1 MTKIRNTNIYKFDVS
16 ISDNDYVI
24 GSDAETIGKITKNY
38 KIGNLREYINA
49 GLAPEVGGTLK
60 ITEVKYEGV
69 LTTPSDVANNLS
81 DTLEVLQ
88 YNVVVFNVN
97 GDMYLLNLQNVS
109 LGATE
114 EPIFDYNFTLLSG
127 SKNVGNGA
135 KIIKGIDTDGKKQH
149 RTLKSADTIVK
160 IVENSDDIAVSVDE
174 TKLSQFVKDNQKT
187 YSVDNVGTGVGV
199 YKETTGL
206 VHKFKTLKAENV
218 GTGTFSLLKPI
229 TSTTNEVTISAKT
242 IKTKNLDIT
251 EEPDGTLTID
261 TPVSTSNLSFYV
273 DVYSTSN
280 TETGTLSSPFKSLNK
295 ALDAFIGTGT
305 WYNPQYKGY
314 KITLLSNCDLL
325 ESPGAGFNGYVNL
338 DVNELYIEGGGF
350 GIGLYSNPT
359 TDYYPI
365 STRRMVAN
373 MPKTLSVLNYNIR
386 FTIKNALIRR
396 VGTNAII
403 DNLHYA
409 FPEATVIGAFPPM
422 QPTVSMTIENCIL
435 TNDTAPNAPDWTV
448 VSDPNNSGD
457 PLLFYGNTVYAS
469 NTAPIGVPMVKTEGL
484 NWNKEGDFNLIE
496 NNFLNSTGTI
506 IKIKNTTFTTFET
519 TKNTIQRNNTRRY
532 YQTKVNDFYSPK
544 KGLYEIE
551 VEDSRF
557 VRFYGLF
564 TNSTV
569 PGMKTTEV
577 SPRSAIIGGSEC
589 AIKIKNSV
597 FTLLDS
603 KGEDQYEN
611 YIQFDKDSRNI
622 ELYNFYDVAEC
633 EDAHGFFK
641 VDSPLPLIG
650 KEVYVVNSTINQVRV
665 DYKDN
670 DKSYI
675 KQVNG
680 FKNTINEAPHNSYM
694 SFVDDNAATVA
705 GLIKGN
711 VYYNTTILG
720 LKSII

>member
-69 LTTPSDVANNLS
+69 LTTPSEVANNLA

-114 EPIFDYNFTLLSG
+114 TPIFDYNFTLLSG
-127 SKNVGNGA
+127 SKNVGDGA
-135 KIIKGIDTDGKKQH
+135 KVIKGIDTDGKKEH
-149 RTLKSADTIVK
+149 RTLKAADSIVVVSENTNTIGFSLDEDVLANFITKNQDTNDVANIGSGAK
-160 IVENSDDIAVSVDE
+160 IYKDVSVSLGVKTFNLRTLESSTLELEE
-174 TKLSQFVKDNQKT
+174 TAT
-187 YSVDNVGTGVGV
+187 
-199 YKETTGL
+199 
-206 VHKFKTLKAENV
+206 
-218 GTGTFSLLKPI
+218 
-229 TSTTNEVTISAKT
+229 T
-242 IKTKNLDIT
+242 IKIN
-251 EEPDGTLTID
+251 

-273 DVYSTSN
+273 DVYSTAN

-314 KITLLSNCDLL
+314 KITLLSNCDLI
-325 ESPGAGFNGYVNL
+325 ESSGVGFNGYVNL

-396 VGTNAII
+396 LGTNAII
-403 DNLHYA
+403 DNLNYS
-409 FPEATVIGAFPPM
+409 FPEATLIGAFPPM
-422 QPTVSMTIENCIL
+422 QPTVSVTIENCVL
-435 TNDTAPNAPDWTV
+435 TNDTAPNSADWTV
-448 VSDPNNSGD
+448 VSDPNNSGN
-457 PLLFYGNTVYAS
+457 PLLFFGNPVYAS

-484 NWNKEGDFNLIE
+484 NWNKEGELLLKE
-496 NNFLNSTGTI
+496 NRFLNSTGTI
-506 IKIKNTTFTTFET
+506 IKIKNTTFTTLET
-519 TKNTIQRNNTRRY
+519 NKNTIQRNNTRRY

-544 KGLYEIE
+544 KGLYEVE

-564 TNSTV
+564 TNNTV
-569 PGMKTTEV
+569 PRMKTTEV
-577 SPRSAIIGGSEC
+577 SPRDAIVGGSEC

-611 YIQFDKDSRNI
+611 YIQFDGDSRNI
-622 ELYNFYDVAEC
+622 ELHNFYDAAEC
-633 EDAHGFFK
+633 EEAHGFFK